1 MATYTGKETLYE
13 YMKEDI
19 PDGNHTFV
27 LEANGENV
35 SINAEVFNYYT
46 NVTYTEQDSLGSA
59 TADSRMLILR
69 YHKNLIIEAGAVFRP
84 KVRKRGMLV
93 WVNGELINNGT
104 ISMTARGASA
114 PGQNVYLYKNIDETF
129 EYVPAVGGLGGA
141 AGGYNQNGYKG
152 VDGVGRALGGGGG
165 GGMYGTYTN
174 RAARGG
180 NATSYSGGSGGG
192 GGAAGAGGGSYG
204 TAGSDTGGAG
214 GSGGSS
220 GTYDQGHGG
229 AGNPPGSDF
238 RGTTNLGTNSGQ
250 PGTGGLLIIFTKK
263 FINRGLIE
271 SRGSDSIGRKV
282 VSAYYNY
289 LGGGGASGGGSIN
302 IFYTEIIDNGTYNVS
317 GGTSYQSGGWSNY
330 CLGGNGGNGTVTLTE
345 IYNPFIIE
353 GYLTKTTPWATDSFI
368 YANLSVDHKEN
379 GQILYKVFI
388 NDTEIETSDYYA
400 TPIDL
405 QIPIS
410 VDYFNLGNNRLVIR
424 LVDEN
429 GIPDSLVFNIIKENE
444 DTFSFVREF
453 NFKEGYITS
462 ENIEVIE
469 NHGIALKTP
478 GIEFVTIDI
487 PTVHK
492 SKIGSVI
499 ADCISDSASPLKKV
513 RFMVLKDD
521 TYYTYN
527 NGWQEADVSIEN
539 GMTKQQLEAI
549 TAEQWVELEPSWF
562 LHTFAVVIIL
572 QSEETG
578 IGLIKKITVNFQEPI
593 TVLCDTITLHAPDK
607 GLRNVLIDGE
617 YQLKIMPGIAFD
629 DAEVDYNFYTTP
641 DKIRFRPLNFGQ
653 VIGGSYTQIHA
664 VEVINGYDDSDFNV
678 VLFASKNNI
687 AAEERDGYGLLYDSM
702 RDVTRTRIEFSLVP
716 PPNFDPVYPL
726 TFQLDRLSSRIFYVR
741 IKPALTITGDD
752 TFQIRLLGR
761 VV

>member
-19 PDGNHTFV
+19 PDGKHTVV
-27 LEANGENV
+27 LGANGENV
-35 SINAEVFNYYT
+35 SINIEMYNFYG
-46 NVTYTEQDSLGSA
+46 NVTYTGIDSLGDDVD
-59 TADSRMLILR
+59 DSGMLVLK
-69 YHKNLIIEAGAVFRP
+69 YHDNLTIASGAVFRP
-84 KVRKRGMLV
+84 KRRKKGMLI

-104 ISMTARGASA
+104 ISMTARGARGT
-114 PGQNVYLYKNIDETF
+114 GQNVYLYKNPDNTF
-129 EYVPAVGGLGGA
+129 EYVPAVGGLGAIPLADIAHEGVSA
-141 AGGYNQNGYKG
+141 ANAT
-152 VDGVGRALGGGGG
+152 GRALAGGGAG
-165 GGMYGTYTN
+165 
-174 RAARGG
+174 AARFSSRDNMPGRGG
-180 NATSYSGGSGGG
+180 NATSYSGGPGGG
-192 GGAAGAGGGSYG
+192 GFYDIYMSAV
-204 TAGSDTGGAG
+204 AGSDTGGAG
-214 GSGGSS
+214 GNGACYPVNSVGG
-220 GTYDQGHGG
+220 GG
-229 AGNPPGSDF
+229 AGNPPGNDYHNGSSI
-238 RGTTNLGTNSGQ
+238 GIGSGQ
-250 PGTGGLLIIFTKK
+250 AGTGGLLIIYATVYTNNG
-263 FINRGLIE
+263 IVE
-271 SRGSDSIGRKV
+271 SRGSGTVLRK
-282 VSAYYNY
+282 AGYNPQAFY
-289 LGGGGASGGGSIN
+289 GGGGSGGGSVN
-302 IFYTEIIDNGTYNVS
+302 IFYVNANENGSYNVS
-317 GGTSYQSGGWSNY
+317 GGTYSSGGQT
-330 CLGGNGGNGTVTLTE
+330 LREIFRGGNGGKGTVTLME
-345 IYNPFIIE
+345 IAGPIS
-353 GYLTKTTPWATDSFI
+353 TDVRVSTTTPWISDQSI
-368 YANLSVDHKEN
+368 DISISVTHESN
-379 GQILYKVFI
+379 QQVYYKVFVNNAEIMLSDTYVTPAEI
-388 NDTEIETSDYYA
+388 NI
-400 TPIDL
+400 I
-405 QIPIS
+405 IP
-410 VDYFNLGNNRLVIR
+410 VNYFNIGENQLVVVLI
-424 LVDEN
+424 DEN
-429 GIPDSLVFNIIKENE
+429 GIYKFVRISIIRENE
-444 DTFSFVREF
+444 NTYSFVRRF
-453 NFKEGYITS
+453 NHKEGYITS

-478 GIEFVTIDI
+478 GTEFVTVDL
-487 PTVHK
+487 PTIHK
-492 SKIGSVI
+492 SKIESVS
-499 ADCISDSASPLKKV
+499 ADCISDSVSPLKKV

-549 TAEQWVELEPSWF
+549 TAEQWVDLEPSWF

-578 IGLIKKITVNFQEPI
+578 VGLIKKITVNFQEPI

-607 GLRNVLIDGE
+607 GLRNVLINGE

-678 VLFASKNNI
+678 VLFASKNNV